1 MSAPVVTLFEKYGA
15 GARYVGP
22 KVAEA
27 LGVEWMDQ
35 AFSSADIESAKY
47 PGGGRAS
54 DQGSGLE
61 RFLGRFAPSAT
72 LLDDASIP
80 TAQAQDWEMVRRTP
94 ALKEAGEGGVV
105 MLGRN
110 GALILGDI
118 PTALHV
124 QLDAPV
130 EVRIARAA
138 REEGIDDAQA
148 ARRQRTEDR
157 VRAEMSER
165 FYFWNPMNVDR
176 YDLVVNTGQLGLD
189 AAVDVIVAAYRPRSP
204 GLLEPTHE
212 TKLWSRAPF
221 AWCPDSQHSR
231 AKEQR

>member
-1 MSAPVVTLFEKYGA
+1 MIPPVVTLFEKYGA

-22 KVAEA
+22 RVAEA

-47 PGGGRAS
+47 PGAGRAG
-54 DQGSGLE
+54 DEGGGLA

-72 LLDDASIP
+72 VLDDASIP
-80 TAQAQDWEMVRRTP
+80 LAQEQDAEMVEENTRIV
-94 ALKEAGEGGVV
+94 KEAGARGVV

-110 GALILGDI
+110 GALILGDMA
-118 PTALHV
+118 TALHV

-138 REEGIDDAQA
+138 KEEGLDSAHA
-148 ARRQRTEDR
+148 ARRQRNEDW

-165 FYFWNPMNVDR
+165 FYYWNPMSIDR
-176 YDLVVNTGQLGLD
+176 YDLVINTGVLD
-189 AAVDVIVAAYRPRSP
+189 LDTAVDVIVAAYRV
-204 GLLEPTHE
+204 
-212 TKLWSRAPF
+212 KAARAVQPP
-221 AWCPDSQHSR
+221 A
-231 AKEQR
+231 

>member
-80 TAQAQDWEMVRRTP
+80 RRKPRIGRWCRRTP
-94 ALKEAGEGGVV
+94 ACEGSG
-105 MLGRN
+105 GPRR
-110 GALILGDI
+110 GHTR
-118 PTALHV
+118 P
-124 QLDAPV
+124 Q
-130 EVRIARAA
+130 RRAHP
-138 REEGIDDAQA
+138 
-148 ARRQRTEDR
+148 
-157 VRAEMSER
+157 
-165 FYFWNPMNVDR
+165 W
-176 YDLVVNTGQLGLD
+176 
-189 AAVDVIVAAYRPRSP
+189 
-204 GLLEPTHE
+204 
-212 TKLWSRAPF
+212 
-221 AWCPDSQHSR
+221 
-231 AKEQR
+231 

>member
-15 GARYVGP
+15 GARVVGP
-22 KVAEA
+22 RVAEA

-35 AFSSADIESAKY
+35 AFSSADIESSKY
-47 PGGGRAS
+47 PGGGKAS

-61 RFLGRFAPSAT
+61 RFLGRFASAAT
-72 LLDDASIP
+72 VLDDASIP
-80 TAQAQDWEMVRRTP
+80 LAQVQDWEMVQDNTR
-94 ALKEAGEGGVV
+94 LVKEAGERGVV

-138 REEGIDDAQA
+138 REEGIDVAKA
-148 ARRQRTEDR
+148 ARRQRIEDR

-165 FYFWNPMNVDR
+165 FYFWNPMDVDR
-176 YDLVVNTGQLGLD
+176 YDLVVNTGQLD
-189 AAVDVIVAAYRPRSP
+189 VNTAVDVIVAAYR
-204 GLLEPTHE
+204 
-212 TKLWSRAPF
+212 
-221 AWCPDSQHSR
+221 
-231 AKEQR
+231 AKVARGTRTTA

>member
-15 GARYVGP
+15 GASFIGP
-22 KVAEA
+22 RVADA
-27 LGVEWMDQ
+27 LGVEWMEQ

-47 PGGGRAS
+47 PGGGRAGE
-54 DQGSGLE
+54 QGSGLE

-72 LLDDASIP
+72 VLDDASIP
-80 TAQAQDWEMVRRTP
+80 LAQAQDWEMVQENTRVVK
-94 ALKEAGEGGVV
+94 AAGERGVV
-105 MLGRN
+105 ILGRN

-124 QLDAPV
+124 QLDAPI

-138 REEGIDDAQA
+138 REEGIDEAHA

-165 FYFWNPMNVDR
+165 FYFWNPMSVDR

-189 AAVDVIVAAYRPRSP
+189 TAVDVIVAAYRAKVARITR
-204 GLLEPTHE
+204 PT
-212 TKLWSRAPF
+212 A
-221 AWCPDSQHSR
+221 
-231 AKEQR
+231 

>member
-15 GARYVGP
+15 GARYIGP
-22 KVAEA
+22 RVAHA
-27 LGVEWMDQ
+27 LGVQWMDQ

-47 PGGGRAS
+47 PGGGRTG

-61 RFLGRFAPSAT
+61 RILGRFAPSAT
-72 LLDDASIP
+72 VLDDASIP
-80 TAQAQDWEMVRRTP
+80 LAQAQDWEMVQENTSVV
-94 ALKEAGEGGVV
+94 KEAGDRGVV

-124 QLDAPV
+124 QLDAPIR
-130 EVRIARAA
+130 VRTARAA
-138 REEGIDDAQA
+138 AEEGIDEASA

-165 FYFWNPMNVDR
+165 FYFWNPMSVDR

-189 AAVDVIVAAYRPRSP
+189 TAVDVILAAYR
-204 GLLEPTHE
+204 
-212 TKLWSRAPF
+212 
-221 AWCPDSQHSR
+221 
-231 AKEQR
+231 AKVARVTGGTA

>member
-1 MSAPVVTLFEKYGA
+1 MIPPVVTLFEKYGA

-22 KVAEA
+22 RVAKE
-27 LGVEWMDQ
+27 LGVEFMDQ

-47 PGGGRAS
+47 PGAGRAN
-54 DQGSGLE
+54 DQGGGLA

-80 TAQAQDWEMVRRTP
+80 LAQEQDAEMVEENTRIV
-94 ALKEAGEGGVV
+94 KEAGARGVV

-138 REEGIDDAQA
+138 KEEGLDLAHA
-148 ARRQRTEDR
+148 ARRQRNEDW

-165 FYFWNPMNVDR
+165 FYYWNPMSIDR
-176 YDLVVNTGQLGLD
+176 YDLVINTGALD
-189 AAVDVIVAAYRPRSP
+189 LDTAVDVIVAAYRV
-204 GLLEPTHE
+204 
-212 TKLWSRAPF
+212 KAARAIQTP
-221 AWCPDSQHSR
+221 A
-231 AKEQR
+231 

>member
-1 MSAPVVTLFEKYGA
+1 MTQPPVVTLFEKYGA
-15 GARYVGP
+15 GARYIGP
-22 KVAEA
+22 RVAEA

-47 PGGGRAS
+47 PGTGRAS
-54 DQGSGLE
+54 DQGSGLA

-72 LLDDASIP
+72 VLDDASIP
-80 TAQAQDWEMVRRTP
+80 LAQAQDAEMAEENTRIV
-94 ALKEAGEGGVV
+94 KEAGARGVV

-124 QLDAPV
+124 QIDAPV

-138 REEGIDDAQA
+138 QEEGIDRAHA
-148 ARRQRTEDR
+148 ARRQRNEDW

-165 FYFWNPMNVDR
+165 FYYWNPMSIDR
-176 YDLVVNTGQLGLD
+176 YDLVINTGMLD
-189 AAVDVIVAAYRPRSP
+189 LDTAVEVLVAAYR
-204 GLLEPTHE
+204 
-212 TKLWSRAPF
+212 
-221 AWCPDSQHSR
+221 
-231 AKEQR
+231 AKVARVTQATA

>member
-1 MSAPVVTLFEKYGA
+1 MIPPVVTLFEKYGA

-22 KVAEA
+22 RVAKA

-47 PGGGRAS
+47 PGAGRAS
-54 DQGSGLE
+54 DQGGGLA

-72 LLDDASIP
+72 VLDDAGIP
-80 TAQAQDWEMVRRTP
+80 LAQEQDAEMVEENTRIV
-94 ALKEAGEGGVV
+94 KEAGARGVV

-138 REEGIDDAQA
+138 KEEGLDLTHAT
-148 ARRQRTEDR
+148 RRQRNEDW
-157 VRAEMSER
+157 VRAEMSEK
-165 FYFWNPMNVDR
+165 FYYWNPMIIDR
-176 YDLVVNTGQLGLD
+176 YDLVINTGVLD
-189 AAVDVIVAAYRPRSP
+189 LDTAADVIVAAYRA
-204 GLLEPTHE
+204 
-212 TKLWSRAPF
+212 KAARAIQPP
-221 AWCPDSQHSR
+221 A
-231 AKEQR
+231 

>member
-1 MSAPVVTLFEKYGA
+1 MSRPVVTLFEKYGA

-22 KVAEA
+22 RVAAA

-35 AFSSADIESAKY
+35 AFSSADIESTKY
-47 PGGGRAS
+47 PGGGKAS

-61 RFLGRFAPSAT
+61 RFLGRFAPGAT

-80 TAQAQDWEMVRRTP
+80 LAQAQDWEMVQENTR
-94 ALKEAGEGGVV
+94 LVNEAGDRGAVI
-105 MLGRN
+105 LGRN

-130 EVRIARAA
+130 DVRIARAA
-138 REEGIDDAQA
+138 REEGIDEALA
-148 ARRQRTEDR
+148 ARRQRNEDR

-165 FYFWNPMNVDR
+165 FYFWNPMSVDR

-189 AAVDVIVAAYRPRSP
+189 TAVDVILAAYR
-204 GLLEPTHE
+204 
-212 TKLWSRAPF
+212 
-221 AWCPDSQHSR
+221 
-231 AKEQR
+231 AKVARVTGATA